1 MHLRPPNSEQ
11 RRFPHISGKNRAA
24 QENQNPGFHLK
35 TSGIHSDP
43 TFSSCM
49 EGQGIS
55 IYTYIYI
62 FNYAHTYTNVECVC
76 VFVLPLCSN
85 MYLF

>member
-11 RRFPHISGKNRAA
+11 RRFPHISGKNKAA

-35 TSGIHSDP
+35 TSGLHSDP

-49 EGQGIS
+49 EGQGI
-55 IYTYIYI
+55 YIYI
-62 FNYAHTYTNVECVC
+62 YIHI
-76 VFVLPLCSN
+76 
-85 MYLF
+85 